1 MVMLLLG
8 SIFVKALC
16 NEIDL
21 EVQGHVGGGKMKRDE
36 KRKNQKRNKQKKE
49 ERKIQSKRVKYIYQE
64 EYK

>member
-1 MVMLLLG
+1 MVMLPLG

-21 EVQGHVGGGKMKRDE
+21 EVQGHVGGKMKRDE